1 MALLKAGVSG
11 SASAS
16 AGSGASANRAQAMSG
31 SQAGML
37 PGGWHPT
44 VAYMLLLIV
53 AEIVAV
59 GFLSRHLL
67 K

>member
-11 SASAS
+11 SANAT

-31 SQAGML
+31 AGGSL

-44 VAYMLLLIV
+44 VAYMLLFVV
-53 AEIVAV
+53 AEIIIV
-59 GFLSRHLL
+59 GWLSRHLL